1 MITLELI
8 IKNHITLGNM
18 MSILALHL
26 FTGDKISIGADD
38 TYERN
43 AADTACTSTSENQT
57 IPKNAKGKPPLAKY
71 LSRRVQHI
79 FNKYAI
85 TPCRVIHQNMS
96 YRAN

>member
-26 FTGDKISIGADD
+26 FTGDKISIWADG

-43 AADTACTSTSENQT
+43 AADTVGAFFDN
-57 IPKNAKGKPPLAKY
+57 
-71 LSRRVQHI
+71 
-79 FNKYAI
+79 
-85 TPCRVIHQNMS
+85 
-96 YRAN
+96 